1 MAKDNK
7 KYEPSKNSKNVR
19 KLGKPAETGKMV
31 LDYVC
36 SKLDIESFADKS
48 VLDIGC
54 GFRMVRTILE
64 NDMEVGHYTGVE
76 LDADLIKYLQNEIN
90 DPRFD
95 FLYANQKNNYYNPQ
109 GGDDFA
115 SLNRSLTRE
124 YDIITMFSVITHQDP
139 DEARKTFDFARNSIA
154 SNGWLVF
161 TACIQGEGHAAFEME
176 GGDKGVLASFP
187 ESHLRDLKEQADSGV
202 QYMEWNPEKP
212 GQMSGYTV
220 AYLKEILSETGWSCL
235 SVFPPFDQGAPVQS
249 TFICKPD

>member
-1 MAKDNK
+1 MAEDNK

-36 SKLDIESFADKS
+36 SKLDIESFAGKS

-76 LDADLIKYLQNEIN
+76 LDSDLIKYLQNEIN

-115 SLNRSLTRE
+115 SLNRSLTRD

-139 DEARKTFDFARNSIA
+139 DEARKTFNLARNSIN
-154 SNGWLVF
+154 SNGRLVF

-176 GGDKGVLASFP
+176 GGDKGVLALFP
-187 ESHLRDLKEQADSGV
+187 ESHLRDLKKHADSGA

-212 GQMSGYTV
+212 GQMSGYTI
-220 AYLKEILSETGWSCL
+220 AYLKQILSDTGWDCL
-235 SVFPPFDQGAPVQS
+235 SVSPPFDQGAPVQS
-249 TFICKPD
+249 TFICQPV